1 MLCVAIIK
9 LTLSLL
15 LQIGMCSTASPGD
28 DVSILGV
35 FNRLVRTL
43 AFFVVEY
50 FACLVILKWLYTNCT
65 VLLSELYYLE
75 NIRHLRVCIG
85 ANMLIHLLLKY
96 RIYYIYYI
104 LVSALTFFL
113 DCFHQSESYA
123 SPLHR
128 VR

>member
-43 AFFVVEY
+43 LHF
-50 FACLVILKWLYTNCT
+50 
-65 VLLSELYYLE
+65 
-75 NIRHLRVCIG
+75 
-85 ANMLIHLLLKY
+85 LLLN
-96 RIYYIYYI
+96 I
-104 LVSALTFFL
+104 LHVW
-113 DCFHQSESYA
+113 
-123 SPLHR
+123 
-128 VR
+128 